1 MGGVNDGQMF
11 IEDSR
16 LGQSHVVR
24 SRAVTSFTAHTG
36 FGKGVFLNVHTR
48 GVTTAA
54 TLAPGPLVPAVL
66 FVSEPLT
73 RPGVVLNRSHVE
85 SPLLFHQKSLLPL
98 HPDGVFYLLDFG
110 DIKLIRWHVLLLQV
124 GPNELR
130 IDLHDQG
137 IPDFGHILKGAAVE
151 SRGPGI
157 VVLQVAEFASPR
169 AHVGLGLG
177 QYFLDFGLIF
187 IWAAARQPHSQEPY
201 QGKSD
206 PSTRFHL
213 LLHFVDFI
221 QFMP

>member
-1 MGGVNDGQMF
+1 LDFPRLWQD

-24 SRAVTSFTAHTG
+24 SRAVTGLAADAG
-36 FGKGVFLNVHTR
+36 FGKGVFFNVHTR

-73 RPGVVLNRSHVE
+73 RPGVVLNN
-85 SPLLFHQKSLLPL
+85 
-98 HPDGVFYLLDFG
+98 LLDFG